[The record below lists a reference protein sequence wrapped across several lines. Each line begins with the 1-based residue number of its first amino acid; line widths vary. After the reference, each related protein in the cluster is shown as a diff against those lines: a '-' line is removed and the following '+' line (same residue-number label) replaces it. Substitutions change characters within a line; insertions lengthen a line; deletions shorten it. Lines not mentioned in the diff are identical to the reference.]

1 MLVYKLPIP
10 NVSVIANSAINIQSK
25 FSIKRRLEISK
36 RAAVVVSNPA
46 TLAHYLPS
54 HDSATQPVMGATP
67 KSIVNT
73 SIINS
78 T

>member
-1 MLVYKLPIP
+1 M
-10 NVSVIANSAINIQSK
+10 IANPAINIQSK
-25 FSIKRRLEISK
+25 FIASKRRLEISK
-36 RAAVVVSNPA
+36 RATVMVSNPA

-54 HDSATQPVMGATP
+54 RDSATQSVTAATP

-73 SIINS
+73 SIIIS

>member
-10 NVSVIANSAINIQSK
+10 IVSVIANSAINIQSK

-36 RAAVVVSNPA
+36 RATVMVSNPA

-54 HDSATQPVMGATP
+54 RDSATQPVMGATP
-67 KSIVNT
+67 KSIVNI

>member
-1 MLVYKLPIP
+1 M
-10 NVSVIANSAINIQSK
+10 IANPAINIQSK
-25 FSIKRRLEISK
+25 FIASKRRLEISK
-36 RAAVVVSNPA
+36 RATVMVSNPA

-54 HDSATQPVMGATP
+54 HDSATQSVTAATP

-73 SIINS
+73 SIIIS

>member
-1 MLVYKLPIP
+1 M
-10 NVSVIANSAINIQSK
+10 IANPAINIQSK
-25 FSIKRRLEISK
+25 FSIKKGLEISK
-36 RAAVVVSNPA
+36 RATVMVSNPA

-54 HDSATQPVMGATP
+54 HDSATQSVTAATP

-73 SIINS
+73 SIIIS